1 MKSVL
6 QLQILVSSWFHT
18 VAVRLLKFPPLIST
32 HLIEVMKLRKWLF
45 VVFFLKAGKLFAEKA
60 FENQRMS
67 ITAVIFL
74 GVLHDY

>member
-32 HLIEVMKLRKWLF
+32 HLIEVMKLRKWLLYAF
-45 VVFFLKAGKLFAEKA
+45 SKLVNFFAEKA